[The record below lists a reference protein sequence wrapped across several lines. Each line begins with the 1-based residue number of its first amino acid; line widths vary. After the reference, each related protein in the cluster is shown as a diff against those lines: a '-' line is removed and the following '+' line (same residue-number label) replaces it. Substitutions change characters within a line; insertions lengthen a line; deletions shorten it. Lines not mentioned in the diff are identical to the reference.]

1 MKHKYWEQFE
11 KINEIY
17 NEFLK
22 KVFGKSQ
29 RRFIEKDINSGKSFK
44 KKYDE
49 LINDYAEK
57 ITYEIEKLKN
67 TDIPKAVKST
77 QLSMGNNTAI
87 KITSKLSYEDFLKK
101 YIIRGE
107 NNE

>member
-1 MKHKYWEQFE
+1 MKHGYWEQFE

-29 RRFIEKDINSGKSFK
+29 RRFIEKDINSGKNFK
-44 KKYDE
+44 NKYDE

-67 TDIPKAVKST
+67 ADIPKAVKST
-77 QLSMGNNTAI
+77 QLSMGNNIAI
-87 KITSKLSYEDFLKK
+87 KITSKLSYEDFIKK
-101 YIIRGE
+101 YIIKGK